1 MWFDLTTI
9 RLNDKTKMRL
19 LKLKGKLESQ
29 DGKRR
34 DFEDVINE
42 LIDRMEKNV

>member
-1 MWFDLTTI
+1 MTTI
-9 RLNDKTKMRL
+9 RLCEEKKKRL

-34 DFEDVINE
+34 AFEDVINE
-42 LIDRMEKNV
+42 LIDRFEEE

>member
-1 MWFDLTTI
+1 MTTI
-9 RLNDKTKMRL
+9 RLTEETKK
-19 LKLKGKLESQ
+19 KLRKVKGKLESQ

-42 LIDRMEKNV
+42 LIDKFEGV